1 MSESSSKSAPLVSIF
16 AIFALLAVF
25 ALLVYF
31 FYLPRSTGKFV
42 GDGVHTDEQ
51 RVKNLAELHAKEAAQ
66 ASSYAWVDQ
75 NAGVVQ
81 LPLDRAM
88 ELTIEAY
95 AKKP

>member
-31 FYLPRSTGKFV
+31 FYLPRSTGMFV
-42 GDGVHTDEQ
+42 GDGVHSDEQ
-51 RVKNLAELHAKEAAQ
+51 RVKNLAELRSKEASQ